1 MILNDDNRFDVKYF
15 VKYAR
20 DRNLL
25 GLTNTREG
33 SGFKAWTTTG
43 YSEYSCNFHCD
54 ERFAYKHDTNT
65 TGSCTF
71 CQPGSYS
78 SGNVAQCASCSAITG
93 AASWATNGT
102 KNRTDPSSSRLDCD
116 FNCSPKYG
124 YHNNGGA
131 DR

>member
-1 MILNDDNRFDVKYF
+1 MPTILNSDNRFDVKYF

-33 SGFKAWTTTG
+33 SGFKGWTTTG

-78 SGNVAQCASCSAITG
+78 SGDSFGECRSCSAVTG
-93 AASWATNGT
+93 ALEFVTNGSKDWT
-102 KNRTDPSSSRLDCD
+102 HAGATRLDCD
-116 FNCSPKYG
+116 FNCK
-124 YHNNGGA
+124 
-131 DR
+131 